1 MSLAYLSFVIKHSR
15 VVMLLELRRGEGA
28 YVSFIQRKLAV
39 YKQYGNNVLV
49 TESVSKTTLFS
60 NRIFIRS
67 GACYIKMFHKRQT
80 INKIYAQEFQSFFI
94 PIMYYSL

>member
-60 NRIFIRS
+60 
-67 GACYIKMFHKRQT
+67 FHKRQT

-94 PIMYYSL
+94 PIM

>member
-28 YVSFIQRKLAV
+28 YVSFIQRKFAV

-49 TESVSKTTLFS
+49 TESVSKTTLFW

-67 GACYIKMFHKRQT
+67 GAC
-80 INKIYAQEFQSFFI
+80 
-94 PIMYYSL
+94 